1 MTILREDANDL
12 GKLDDKEVAKVVEE
26 FEARLK
32 HLQEN
37 HTKELEAVRSTLSD
51 NHNKELEYLNLL
63 FFRRQCLSIH
73 FRSNSVLGV

>member
-51 NHNKELEYLNLL
+51 NHNKELEVIKIEHRNEI
-63 FFRRQCLSIH
+63 QTA
-73 FRSNSVLGV
+73 